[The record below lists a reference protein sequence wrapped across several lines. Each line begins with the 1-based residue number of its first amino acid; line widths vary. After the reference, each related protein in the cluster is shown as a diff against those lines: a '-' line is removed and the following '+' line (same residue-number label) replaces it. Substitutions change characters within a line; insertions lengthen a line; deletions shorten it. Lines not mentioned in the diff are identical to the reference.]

1 MATPSAAPGGA
12 PGRSWQPILGAI
24 LLIAGLIVGII
35 AVVALTQPSGQRS
48 PTGTRQ
54 TGSVEDTG
62 AATSAP
68 TTPGTSGAAARAS
81 VVVLN
86 NTTVQGLAGT
96 AGADLTAAGWTVT
109 ATDNYTNNIESTA
122 AYYDPSDPANQAAAT
137 QLQKEFP
144 WIVRVVPR
152 FAELPAS
159 PIVLVLTAAY

>member
-1 MATPSAAPGGA
+1 M
-12 PGRSWQPILGAI
+12 
-24 LLIAGLIVGII
+24 LLIAGLIIGVI
-35 AVVALTQPSGQRS
+35 AVVALNQPSGQRS
-48 PTGTRQ
+48 TTGTRQ
-54 TGSVEDTG
+54 TGSTDDTG

-68 TTPGTSGAAARAS
+68 ANPSTGAAAARAS

-86 NTTVQGLAGT
+86 NTTVQGLAST

-152 FAELPAS
+152 FADLPPS